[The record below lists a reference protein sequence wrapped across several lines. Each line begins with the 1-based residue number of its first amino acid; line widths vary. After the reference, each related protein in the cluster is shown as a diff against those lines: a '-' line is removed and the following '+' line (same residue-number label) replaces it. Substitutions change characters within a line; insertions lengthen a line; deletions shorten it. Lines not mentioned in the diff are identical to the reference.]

1 MALVGSSLSV
11 IPYTALYTSVI
22 PDAAISVSSSN
33 LQGRTETVLDLNQG
47 EGQNSRDLST
57 AFAWPISQG
66 TILYVWQPSWI
77 NFPENS
83 YDRNSD
89 WIPVAGGAAG
99 FCQGLLVEADTFGAT
114 KVFQLQ
120 DSDTLAFHT
129 LNEVGAGIAFNRQS
143 IKAFSC
149 TTPFVA
155 HLVRVTTDDGVPWRV
170 WNNQIV
176 AQPFPEATQLWQTEL
191 TALGGEGFQHLRLM
205 NLDYICTAPIT
216 LSFAV
221 ETGNGS
227 IAPATITIP
236 SSSGTQAK
244 LKLTPTYN
252 KFKLLSF
259 SASCSA
265 PMYLFLDGLEVWL
278 RSWGSSSIYRKI
290 RPFAGPSS
298 PAAEV

>member
-1 MALVGSSLSV
+1 MALIGTSLQAKVYS
-11 IPYTALYTSVI
+11 ALYTNQISDSVI
-22 PDAAISVSSSN
+22 SVNSSTT
-33 LQGRTETVLDLNQG
+33 QGRVETVLDFNAG
-47 EGQNSRDLST
+47 EGVNSRDLST
-57 AFAWPISQG
+57 AFSWPISQG

-89 WIPVAGGAAG
+89 WIPVAGGSAG
-99 FCQGLLVEADTFGAT
+99 FCQGILVEADTFGAT

-129 LNEVGAGIAFNRQS
+129 LNEVGAGVAFNRQS

-227 IAPATITIP
+227 IAPAMITIP

-244 LKLTPTYN
+244 LKLTPTFN

-265 PMYLFLDGLEVWL
+265 PMYLFLDGLECWL
-278 RSWGSSSIYRKI
+278 RSWGSSSSYRKM

-298 PAAEV
+298 PGALV

>member
-1 MALVGSSLSV
+1 MALVGTSLSV
-11 IPYTALYTSVI
+11 IPYTALYTSAI
-22 PDAAISVSSSN
+22 PDSEISVSSSTA
-33 LQGRTETVLDLNQG
+33 QGRVETVLDFYQG
-47 EGQNSRDLST
+47 EGINARDLST

-89 WIPVAGGAAG
+89 WMPTAGGANG
-99 FCQGLLVEADTFGAT
+99 FVQGIIVEADTFGAT

-120 DSDTLAFHT
+120 DSDTLQFHT
-129 LNEVGAGIAFNRQS
+129 LNEVGSGIAFNRQS

-149 TTPFVA
+149 TTPFLA

-170 WNNQIV
+170 WNNSIV
-176 AQPFPEATQLWQTEL
+176 AQPFPESTMLWKTEL
-191 TALGGEGFQHLRLM
+191 TALGGEGFQHLRLL
-205 NLDYICTAPIT
+205 NLDYISIAPIT

-236 SSSGTQAK
+236 SSGGTQAK

-252 KFKLLSF
+252 KWKLLSF

-265 PMYLFLDGLEVWL
+265 PMYLFMDGLETWC
-278 RSWGSSSIYRKI
+278 RSWGSAGEYRKM

-298 PAAEV
+298 PAAPV